1 MSSLRST
8 RYRGQWSVDN
18 LGGASPDRR
27 GDEGASLHPGFH
39 LLEFLQKIFVQRLHR
54 FWGELSVE
62 IEGLVQ
68 QPRQLSDQTGKHFHA
83 GSLPLLGGEEVGAEE
98 SLPVLVDPSVHRG
111 IDGAGENHCER
122 SEIFGLVAGEFSEE
136 ATKVSVLLLDRFTGK
151 LGWVDQAGIGA
162 DHLEPFE
169 DAGEL

>member
-1 MSSLRST
+1 ME
-8 RYRGQWSVDN
+8 V
-18 LGGASPDRR
+18 
-27 GDEGASLHPGFH
+27 
-39 LLEFLQKIFVQRLHR
+39 
-54 FWGELSVE
+54 
-62 IEGLVQ
+62 EGLVQ
-68 QPRQLSDQTGKHFHA
+68 QSGQLSDQTGKHFHA

-136 ATKVSVLLLDRFTGK
+136 TTKVSILLLDRFTGK
-151 LGWVDQAGIGA
+151 LGWVHQAGISA